1 MGSSKVAL
9 IDIAVAVGQ
18 RRTKKTQAMTI
29 LQLTDFENRYLVV
42 RRARYEKDI
51 FVSKSTFLVAK
62 HDVNTQ

>member
-29 LQLTDFENRYLVV
+29 LQLTDFENRY
-42 RRARYEKDI
+42 A
-51 FVSKSTFLVAK
+51 
-62 HDVNTQ
+62 